1 MDALNPKYIQFKSRD
16 SQHKKTNSYSLGG
29 LTAAF
34 SSYNKAKKDTHN
46 HYANAGHHQ
55 LAYQTVDSIHQS
67 AMMLNSGGNGMHA
80 GTFIENP
87 HHHQQELGLPLGGTP
102 SSNAQGTKRSLIL
115 Q

>member
-1 MDALNPKYIQFKSRD
+1 VDALNPKYIQFKSRD

-34 SSYNKAKKDTHN
+34 SSYNKAKKDTHHH

-67 AMMLNSGGNGMHA
+67 AMMLNSGGNMHA

-87 HHHQQELGLPLGGTP
+87 HHH
-102 SSNAQGTKRSLIL
+102 
-115 Q
+115 